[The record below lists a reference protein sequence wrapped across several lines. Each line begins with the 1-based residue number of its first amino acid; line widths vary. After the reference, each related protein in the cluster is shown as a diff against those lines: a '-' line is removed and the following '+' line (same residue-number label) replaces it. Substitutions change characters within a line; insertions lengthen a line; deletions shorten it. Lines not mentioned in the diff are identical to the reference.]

1 MTKPQLRREVV
12 SKPIATEVVDGRITV
27 NLAMT
32 ILQNAGVTIQ
42 RRTLYRELHRRRVQ
56 LYRVGSTLTFHPS
69 VIVDLIQDRRD

>member
-1 MTKPQLRREVV
+1 MT
-12 SKPIATEVVDGRITV
+12 KPIATEVVDGRITV

-32 ILQNAGVTIQ
+32 ILQNAGLPLG
-42 RRTLYRELHRRRVQ
+42 RRTIYRELHKRNVQ